1 MEILI
6 MLICDANG
14 NYIHPSMLRVGMY
27 KCQASKLS
35 EHSPSNVAFFIHMF
49 HEDIFILVI

>member
-6 MLICDANG
+6 MVICDANG

-27 KCQASKLS
+27 KCQASKKVS
-35 EHSPSNVAFFIHMF
+35 EHSPSNVAFFITCF
-49 HEDIFILVI
+49 TRTYLY

>member
-6 MLICDANG
+6 MLICVANG

-35 EHSPSNVAFFIHMF
+35 EHSPSNVAFFITCF
-49 HEDIFILVI
+49 TRTYLY